1 MTVILTG
8 VANIAT
14 RGQVV
19 KIQYSIFVKLSYVLQ
34 EEKNTDLAVTISEKK
49 NAHILASESELK

>member
-8 VANIAT
+8 VANVAT

-19 KIQYSIFVKLSYVLQ
+19 KIQYSIFLKLSYVLQ
-34 EEKNTDLAVTISEKK
+34 EEKNTDLAVTMSEKN
-49 NAHILASESELK
+49 NAHMLASESELK

>member
-8 VANIAT
+8 VAHIAT
-14 RGQVV
+14 RGQVM
-19 KIQYSIFVKLSYVLQ
+19 KIQYSIFLKLSYVLQ

-49 NAHILASESELK
+49 MLIY